1 MKKEQKAETL
11 FRGIT
16 NISDAA
22 INEAASDASPAK
34 RAPWVKWGAVAAC
47 ACLLATGAF
56 MLARRGGTDSHA
68 VLQWSAGFRPEQY
81 FQYNYGGM
89 EQGGSSSID
98 SSAIPYAQTRS
109 FSDARVQ
116 LEAEGV
122 IPRMEN
128 HPLLY
133 CGAHYN
139 ADGSFYSI
147 EFVWSRRGTMDD
159 YSDLKVTAGYQ
170 EVPALEDYIY
180 VETDGEGNILEPAVT
195 VTERDGVQIVA
206 EGRENRNKSLTFET
220 DSGWYRI
227 EGSFNDGYAAVAELL
242 DWVWEHPIDFA
253 RFPIE
258 AGDAYDYVPLA
269 DCPDAFS
276 EYLPDFAAFGFTEL
290 ETHVTLK
297 NGAPVA
303 LEGHYTT
310 ESGEEGAER
319 MHWCITAEPD
329 YYDLERAIGT
339 LEALTEAQVY
349 DALAEG
355 SSIAFLQG
363 GCCVIVFPQEAAE
376 AWALIA
382 SLQN

>member
-16 NISDAA
+16 NISDAV
-22 INEAASDASPAK
+22 INEAASGVLPAK
-34 RAPWVKWGAVAAC
+34 RAPWVKWGGVAAC

-56 MLARRGGTDSHA
+56 VLARRGGTDSSA

-170 EVPALEDYIY
+170 EVPALEDCIY

-206 EGRENRNKSLTFET
+206 EGRENRNKSLTFEM

-227 EGSFNDGYAAVAELL
+227 EGSFNDGYAARLVL
-242 DWVWEHPIDFA
+242 
-253 RFPIE
+253 
-258 AGDAYDYVPLA
+258 
-269 DCPDAFS
+269 
-276 EYLPDFAAFGFTEL
+276 
-290 ETHVTLK
+290 
-297 NGAPVA
+297 
-303 LEGHYTT
+303 
-310 ESGEEGAER
+310 
-319 MHWCITAEPD
+319 
-329 YYDLERAIGT
+329 GT
-339 LEALTEAQVY
+339 
-349 DALAEG
+349 
-355 SSIAFLQG
+355 SH
-363 GCCVIVFPQEAAE
+363 
-376 AWALIA
+376 
-382 SLQN
+382 

>member
-11 FRGIT
+11 FCGIT
-16 NISDAA
+16 NISDAV
-22 INEAASDASPAK
+22 INEAASGALPAK

-56 MLARRGGTDSHA
+56 VLARRGGTDSPA

-81 FQYNYGGM
+81 FQYNYGGT

-109 FSDARVQ
+109 FSDARAQ

-170 EVPALEDYIY
+170 EVPALEDCIY

-242 DWVWEHPIDFA
+242 DWFWEHPIDFA

-355 SSIAFLQG
+355 SSVAFLQG
-363 GCCVIVFPQEAAE
+363 NCCVIVFPQEATE

-382 SLQN
+382 SLRN